1 MRVTKKLVTQLAYD
15 IIGCAIN
22 VHKELGPGLLESV
35 YEKCLY
41 FELAQNGFEVEK
53 QVIVPVRYKGLMFN
67 TDLRIDLLVNEL
79 VIVELKVMERIPPIY
94 EAKLLTYMNLL
105 EIPQGLLINFFS
117 QNIARSYKPFV
128 NEYFRS
134 LPEG

>member
-41 FELAQNGFEVEK
+41 FELTQNGFEVEK

>member
-41 FELAQNGFEVEK
+41 FELTQNGFEVEK

-67 TDLRIDLLVNEL
+67 TDLRIDLLINEL